1 MLRELRAVLRL
12 AGPVILA
19 EIGWMAMGIVD
30 ALMVGPLGPAAI
42 GATGMSGNLFIA
54 VAIFGMGL
62 MLGLDTLVSR
72 ANGAGDRAEG
82 VRWLGHGLWLALV
95 TSPVLL
101 VVFYGVFATIG
112 RWGINPEVLTLARPF
127 LNTLALGLPPLL
139 VYAACRRYLQGIHV
153 VRPIMWAL
161 ITANAVN
168 ALGNWLLIYGHWG
181 FPAMG
186 IIGSAWA
193 TNLARVYLAGFLWF
207 AIRRTHRRWGAGI
220 PRIGLSVTRARVM
233 DLLRLGTPAAAQI
246 TLEVGVFSVASALA
260 GRLTPVALGS
270 HQITMNIVSVA
281 FMVPLGLSSAAAVRV
296 GHAMG
301 ARDYARAV
309 HAGWASFAAV
319 TGIMLAVALI
329 FVTAAEPLLRLFT
342 RDAAVVAVGVQLLWL
357 VAPFQWCDGA
367 QAIATGVLR
376 GLGDTRTPV
385 LANVVAHWV
394 LGLPLGYA
402 LCFWWGWGVTGLWL
416 GLYVG
421 LAIVGIALTGV
432 WIARARALRDTAAVE
447 DTQYATE

>member
-1 MLRELRAVLRL
+1 MLRELRAVLGL
-12 AGPVILA
+12 AAPVILA

-42 GATGMSGNLFIA
+42 GATGMSANIFIA

-72 ANGAGDRAEG
+72 ATGAEDRAEG
-82 VRWLGHGLWLALV
+82 VRWLGHGLWLALAA
-95 TSPVLL
+95 SPILL
-101 VVFYGVFATIG
+101 AVCYGVFSTI
-112 RWGINPEVLTLARPF
+112 RFWGINPDVLTLARPF

-186 IIGSAWA
+186 VQGSAWA
-193 TNLARVYLAGFLWF
+193 TNVARLYMAAVLWA
-207 AIRRTHRRWGAGI
+207 AILRTHRRWGADT
-220 PRIGLSVTRARVM
+220 PRISLSVTRARVRE
-233 DLLRLGTPAAAQI
+233 LLRLGAPAATQV

-260 GRLTPVALGS
+260 GMLTPVALGA

-281 FMVPLGLSSAAAVRV
+281 FMVPLGLTSAAAVRV

-301 ARDYARAV
+301 ARDHVRAV
-309 HAGWASFAAV
+309 HAGWASFVAV
-319 TGIMLAVALI
+319 TGIMLTVALI
-329 FVTAAEPLLRLFT
+329 FVTAAEPLQRLFT
-342 RDAAVVAVGVQLLWL
+342 RDAAVVAMGVRLLWL
-357 VAPFQWCDGA
+357 VAPFQWFDGV

-385 LANVVAHWV
+385 IANVVAHWV

-402 LCFWWGWGVTGLWL
+402 LCFWWGWGLTGLWFGLYL
-416 GLYVG
+416 GLTAVG
-421 LAIVGIALTGV
+421 LALGLV
-432 WIARARALRDTAAVE
+432 WIARARALRGAPANPG
-447 DTQYATE
+447 TQYVTE

>member
-1 MLRELRAVLRL
+1 MLRELRAVLGL
-12 AGPVILA
+12 AAPVILG

-42 GATGMSGNLFIA
+42 GATGLGNHVFIA
-54 VAIFGMGL
+54 IAIFGMGL

-72 ANGAGDRAEG
+72 ATGAGNRAEG
-82 VRWLGHGLWLALV
+82 GHWLGHGLWLALV

-101 VVFYGVFATIG
+101 AVAYGVFATIG
-112 RWGINPEVLTLARPF
+112 RWGLHPDVLTLVRPYVR
-127 LNTLALGLPPLL
+127 TLALGLPALL
-139 VYAACRRYLQGIHV
+139 IYAACRRYLQGIHV

-161 ITANAVN
+161 ITANAAN
-168 ALGNWLLIYGHWG
+168 ALGNWVLVYGHWG

-207 AIRRTHRRWGAGI
+207 AIRRTHRRWGADV
-220 PRIGLSVTRARVM
+220 PRISLSVTRARVM
-233 DLLRLGTPAAAQI
+233 ELLRLGTPAAVQI

-301 ARDYARAV
+301 ARDHARAV

-329 FVTAAEPLLRLFT
+329 FVTAAAPLQQLFT
-342 RDAAVVAVGVQLLWL
+342 RDAAVVAMGVQLLWL
-357 VAPFQWCDGA
+357 VAPFQVFDGV

-385 LANVVAHWV
+385 VANVVAHWV

-402 LCFWWGWGVTGLWL
+402 LCFWWGWGLTGLWL
-416 GLYVG
+416 GLYIGLLVVSVALAFVWIVRART
-421 LAIVGIALTGV
+421 LAIP
-432 WIARARALRDTAAVE
+432 
-447 DTQYATE
+447 DTQ

>member
-1 MLRELRAVLRL
+1 MLRELRAVLGL
-12 AGPVILA
+12 AAPVILA

-72 ANGAGDRAEG
+72 ATGAGDRAEG

-95 TSPVLL
+95 TSPILL
-101 VVFYGVFATIG
+101 AVSYGVFATIG
-112 RWGINPEVLTLARPF
+112 RWGINPDVLALARPF

-193 TNLARVYLAGFLWF
+193 TNLARVYLAAFLWF
-207 AIRRTHRRWGAGI
+207 AIRRTHRRWGVDL
-220 PRIGLSVTRARVM
+220 PRISLSVTSARVM
-233 DLLRLGTPAAAQI
+233 ELVRLGTPAAVQI

-260 GRLTPVALGS
+260 GRLTPVALGA

-296 GHAMG
+296 GHAIG
-301 ARDYARAV
+301 ARDRARAV
-309 HAGWASFAAV
+309 HAGWASFATV
-319 TGIMLAVALI
+319 TGIMLAVALV
-329 FVTAAEPLLRLFT
+329 FVTAAEPLQRLFT
-342 RDAAVVAVGVQLLWL
+342 RDAAVVAMGVPLLWL
-357 VAPFQWCDGA
+357 VAPSQVFDGV
-367 QAIATGVLR
+367 QAVATGVLR

-385 LANVVAHWV
+385 VANVVAHWV

-402 LCFWWGWGVTGLWL
+402 LCFWWGWGLMGLWL
-416 GLYVG
+416 GLYIG
-421 LAIVGIALTGV
+421 LLVVAVALAFV
-432 WIARARALRDTAAVE
+432 WVARARALAIP
-447 DTQYATE
+447 DTQYVTE

>member
-1 MLRELRAVLRL
+1 MLRELRAVLGL
-12 AGPVILA
+12 AAPVILA

-42 GATGMSGNLFIA
+42 GATGLGNHVFIA
-54 VAIFGMGL
+54 IAIFGMGL

-72 ANGAGDRAEG
+72 ATGAGNRAEG

-101 VVFYGVFATIG
+101 AVAYGIFATIG
-112 RWGINPEVLTLARPF
+112 RWGLHPDVLTLGRPYVR
-127 LNTLALGLPPLL
+127 TLALGLPALL
-139 VYAACRRYLQGIHV
+139 IYAACRRYLQGIHV

-161 ITANAVN
+161 ITANAAN
-168 ALGNWLLIYGHWG
+168 ALGNWVLVYGRWG

-193 TNLARVYLAGFLWF
+193 TNMARVYLAGFLWC
-207 AIRRTHRRWGAGI
+207 AIRRTHRRWGADV
-220 PRIGLSVTRARVM
+220 PRISLSVTRTRVM
-233 DLLRLGTPAAAQI
+233 DLLRLGTPAAVQI

-281 FMVPLGLSSAAAVRV
+281 FMVPLGLSSVAAVRV

-301 ARDYARAV
+301 ARDHARAV

-329 FVTAAEPLLRLFT
+329 FVTPAAPLQRLFT
-342 RDAAVVAVGVQLLWL
+342 RDAAVVAMRVQLL
-357 VAPFQWCDGA
+357 
-367 QAIATGVLR
+367 
-376 GLGDTRTPV
+376 
-385 LANVVAHWV
+385 
-394 LGLPLGYA
+394 
-402 LCFWWGWGVTGLWL
+402 
-416 GLYVG
+416 
-421 LAIVGIALTGV
+421 
-432 WIARARALRDTAAVE
+432 
-447 DTQYATE
+447 